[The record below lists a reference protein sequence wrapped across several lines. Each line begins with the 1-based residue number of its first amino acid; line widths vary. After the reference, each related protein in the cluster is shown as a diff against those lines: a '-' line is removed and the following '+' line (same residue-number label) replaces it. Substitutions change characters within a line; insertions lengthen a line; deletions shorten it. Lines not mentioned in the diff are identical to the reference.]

1 MSEITLGEI
10 ETVAGDSMR
19 TTLPQRIN
27 AIKVISYDVQQIA
40 EALMAENEIEAQE
53 VTLEMVME
61 RIEAWVEED
70 FSHDVADS
78 IIYQNEDG
86 EEIY

>member
-1 MSEITLGEI
+1 MS
-10 ETVAGDSMR
+10 

-27 AIKVISYDVQQIA
+27 AIKVISYDVQQIV
-40 EALMAENEIEAQE
+40 ETLMAENEVEANE

-61 RIEAWVEED
+61 RIETWVEED

-78 IIYQNEDG
+78 TIYQDEDG
-86 EEIY
+86 EELN

>member
-1 MSEITLGEI
+1 
-10 ETVAGDSMR
+10 MR

-40 EALMAENEIEAQE
+40 ETLMAENEIEAQE

-61 RIEAWVEED
+61 IIEKWVEED
-70 FSHDVADS
+70 FSHDAADS
-78 IIYQNEDG
+78 TIYQDENG
-86 EEIY
+86 EEIDA

>member
-1 MSEITLGEI
+1 MS
-10 ETVAGDSMR
+10 

-27 AIKVISYDVQQIA
+27 AMKVISYDVQQIV
-40 EALMAENEIEAQE
+40 ETLMAENEVEANE

-78 IIYQNEDG
+78 TIYQDENG
-86 EEIY
+86 EELN

>member
-1 MSEITLGEI
+1 
-10 ETVAGDSMR
+10 MR

-27 AIKVISYDVQQIA
+27 AIKLISYDVQNIA
-40 EALMAENEIEAQE
+40 EALMAENEIEAHQ

-61 RIEAWVEED
+61 RIETWVEED

-78 IIYQNEDG
+78 TIYQDENGG
-86 EEIY
+86 EL